1 MVRQQR
7 FTEEE
12 KAEIQK
18 AHEAGVPYKAL
29 AVRYGVSAAT
39 IMRVCRPDTY
49 ERQLAANRKYQSDN
63 IKKINAARKIMYKNY
78 RLSFHSVNDAA
89 VIDHLDKQE
98 NVTDYVRQLVIG
110 DINTDASKED
120 DSCGEN

>member
-89 VIDHLDKQE
+89 VIAHLDKQE
-98 NVTDYVRQLVIG
+98 NVTDCVRQLVISA
-110 DINTDASKED
+110 ID
-120 DSCGEN
+120 DKSSQSENN

>member
-29 AVRYGVSAAT
+29 AVRYGVSPAT

>member
-12 KAEIQK
+12 KAEIRK

-29 AVRYGVSAAT
+29 ATKHGVSSAT
-39 IMRVCRPDTY
+39 IMRVCRPEIY
-49 ERQLAANRKYQSDN
+49 KKQLAANRKYQAGN
-63 IKKINAARKIMYKNY
+63 IKKINAARKVTYKNY
-78 RLSFHSVNDAA
+78 RLSFHSDNDAA

-98 NVTDYVRQLVIG
+98 NVTEYVRQLVTS
-110 DINTDASKED
+110 DIDGKSSQSDN
-120 DSCGEN
+120 N